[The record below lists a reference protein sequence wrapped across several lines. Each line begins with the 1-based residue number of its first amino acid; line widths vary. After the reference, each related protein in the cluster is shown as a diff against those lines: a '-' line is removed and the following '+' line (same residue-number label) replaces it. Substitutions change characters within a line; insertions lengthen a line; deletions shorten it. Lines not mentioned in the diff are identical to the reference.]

1 MAKISLAE
9 ELLVCAEA
17 KAQGKE
23 VKLPK
28 GAAQK
33 DLDKATRLVS
43 NEIVLREGAEQVVR
57 LTTEISEFDI
67 GMAHISDSLKDFANE
82 MGDVSESNLAI
93 VEETCASMSEVGD
106 IVEKTAVT
114 LETLTSDALALREQ
128 NDENKVLLDDV
139 KVLKEQMTE
148 DADILNEKIEQLVNL
163 AAEVGKIVESVQ
175 AIANQTNMLA
185 LNAAIEAARAGEQ
198 GRGFAVV
205 AEQVRVL
212 ADDTKK
218 NLDGMR
224 QFVDEIGVAAE
235 EGKESLVRSMK
246 STGDIGDKIE
256 VISASVGDNIAKLHD
271 IVDTVS
277 NVNENMNSI
286 REATIEVNKAMEVT
300 SSDAQRLTNITQN
313 VVQEAEN
320 SVAYAKQ
327 VASIDEKF
335 SNLINELFKG
345 LREGER
351 ALNAKDIGDIVEL
364 TKAGH
369 MNWLDTLSRIVTDMK
384 EYPIQTNSDKCRFG
398 RTYMIVKFTDANL
411 KDKWNKIGST
421 HNALHKYGTS
431 VCAKV
436 EVGDEEAARE
446 LFEEA
451 EKLSHKLVDDL
462 DEVVRLTKE
471 IEAKGLKIYQ

>member
-1 MAKISLAE
+1 MAKKNLAE

-17 KAQGKE
+17 KAAGNE

-28 GAAQK
+28 GANQK

-57 LTTEISEFDI
+57 LTTQISEFDI
-67 GMAHISDSLKDFANE
+67 GMAHISDSLKNFASE

-93 VEETCASMSEVGD
+93 VEETCASMNEVGT

-114 LETLTSDALALREQ
+114 LEELTADAVVLKEK

-139 KVLKEQMTE
+139 MVLKEQMTE
-148 DADILNEKIEQLVNL
+148 DADILNQKIEQLVGL
-163 AAEVGKIVESVQ
+163 ATEVGKIVESVQ

-224 QFVDEIGVAAE
+224 QFVDEIGIAAE
-235 EGKESLVRSMK
+235 EGKVSLERSKK
-246 STGDIGDKIE
+246 STGDMGEKIG
-256 VISASVGDNIAKLHD
+256 VISESIGDNIAKLHE
-271 IVDTVS
+271 IVGTVS
-277 NVNENMNSI
+277 SVNESMNSI
-286 REATIEVNKAMEVT
+286 REATVEVNTAMEAT
-300 SSDAQRLTNITQN
+300 SADAQKLANITQN
-313 VVQEAEN
+313 VVSEAET
-320 SVAYAKQ
+320 SVSYAKQ
-327 VASIDEKF
+327 VADIDEQF
-335 SNLINELFKG
+335 SGLIEVLFKG
-345 LREGER
+345 LRTGER
-351 ALNAKDIGDIVEL
+351 ALNAKDIADIVEL

-369 MNWLDTLSRIVTDMK
+369 MAWIDTLSRIVTDMK
-384 EYPIQTNSDKCRFG
+384 SYPIQTNASKCRFG
-398 RTYMIVKFTDANL
+398 RTYMIVEFSDANL
-411 KDKWNKIGST
+411 KNKWNQIGST

-431 VCAKV
+431 VYAKV
-436 EVGDEEAARE
+436 EAGDEESARE

-451 EKLSHKLVDDL
+451 EKLSHKLMDDL
-462 DEVVRLTKE
+462 DEVVSLTRE